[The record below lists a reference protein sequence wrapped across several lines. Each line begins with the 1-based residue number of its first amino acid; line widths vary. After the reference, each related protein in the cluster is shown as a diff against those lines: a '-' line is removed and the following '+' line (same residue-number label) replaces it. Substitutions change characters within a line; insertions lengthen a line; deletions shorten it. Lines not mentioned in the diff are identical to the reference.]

1 MAEQGRVIQPSFAG
15 GELAPSLYGRL
26 DLGKYQVGLRGARN
40 VFIRPHGGVSNRP
53 GLEFVGETENP
64 SIVPRLI
71 TFQFSADQSYGLE
84 FGNLTMR
91 VIRNGAYV
99 VETAKAIT
107 AATQTNPVSIAS
119 TAHGY
124 SVGDHVFIQG
134 VAGMTEL
141 NGRTFRVSAASAN
154 AFNLQ
159 TIGSVNVDGTGYGAY
174 TSGGTAA
181 RVYTVVTPYTSAQV
195 FGLRFVQSA
204 DVMYLV
210 HPSHAP
216 RRLSRLADDNWSL
229 DTVTFAPSIAAP
241 TGVAATASEGSG
253 STQYRYRVT
262 AIAAET
268 GEESLPSATA
278 SVDND
283 LTIAGHR
290 NRIAWS
296 NVTGAEK
303 YVVYKDNL
311 NVYGFIGETGNN
323 EFFDENIT
331 QDVSDTP
338 PQARNPFSAA
348 GDYPSAV
355 TFYEQRLVFA
365 NTTNNPQTVW
375 MSTSANF
382 ENFNVSSP
390 TKDDD
395 AVTVSIYA
403 REVNAVRHMVPLD
416 DLIAFTSSVEWRIS
430 GASDPGFITPSSV
443 ERRPQSYWGSAD
455 VPPLVIGNTILFVQ
469 DKGSKVRDF
478 GYSFETDGYQGND
491 LSILANHLFEGHTVV
506 DWAYAKVPHSVVWVV
521 RDDGVML
528 SFTYQREHQVWAW
541 ARHDTSGAQIES
553 VTAVSEGDEDVVY
566 VVVKRILEGRTARTV
581 ERMHSRFFTEIKDAF
596 FVDSGLT
603 YEGAA
608 TKTLGGLWH
617 LEGLEVVALANGH
630 AVRGLTVTN
639 GQVTFDFDVT
649 KAHVGLAY
657 TSEIQTLPIDLG
669 SREGSVQG
677 RRKRLSRVVLRVE
690 QSRGIFVGPS
700 SDKLIEYKQRAGEP
714 WGDPIEPVT
723 GDIEVPILPQ
733 WDTDGDLLIRQSD
746 PLPLTLLAA
755 MPEVTVGT

>member
-15 GELAPSLYGRL
+15 GELAPSLYGRV
-26 DLGKYQVGLRGARN
+26 DLGKYQVGLRSARN
-40 VFIRPHGGVSNRP
+40 VFVRPHGGVSNRP
-53 GLEFVGETENP
+53 GLEFVGETEN
-64 SIVPRLI
+64 STQVVPRLI
-71 TFQFSADQSYGLE
+71 PFQFNTEQAYVLE
-84 FGNLTMR
+84 FGSAIIR

-99 VETAKAIT
+99 VETAKNIT
-107 AATQTNPVSIAS
+107 AATQANPVVVTSAS
-119 TAHGY
+119 HGF
-124 SVGDHVFIQG
+124 SNGDHVFIQG

-141 NGRTFRVSAASAN
+141 NGRTFRVASVTTNTFA
-154 AFNLQ
+154 LQ
-159 TIGSVNVDGTGYGAY
+159 TIGSVNVNGTGYTTY

-181 RVYTVVTPYTSAQV
+181 RIYTVATPYASFQV
-195 FGLRFVQSA
+195 PNLRFVQSA

-210 HPSHAP
+210 HPGHAP
-216 RRLSRLADDNWSL
+216 RRLSRTADDNWSL

-241 TGVAATASEGSG
+241 TGVAATAAVGTGSITY
-253 STQYRYRVT
+253 SYRVT
-262 AIAAET
+262 AVAAET
-268 GEESLPSATA
+268 GEESLPSAVAAVANNLETA
-278 SVDND
+278 SS
-283 LTIAGHR
+283 R
-290 NRIAWS
+290 NQVTWS
-296 NVTGAEK
+296 AVSGASS
-303 YVVYKDNL
+303 YNVYKSDL
-311 NVYGFIGETGNN
+311 NVFGFIGEAFTNQ
-323 EFFDENIT
+323 FQDENILE
-331 QDVSDTP
+331 DVTDTP
-338 PQARNPFSAA
+338 PQARNPFSGAD
-348 GDYPSAV
+348 DYPSAV

-365 NTTNNPQTVW
+365 NTNNNPQTIW
-375 MSTSANF
+375 MSNSANF

-403 REVNAVRHMVPLD
+403 REVNAVRHLVPLD
-416 DLIAFTSSVEWRIS
+416 DLIAFTSSVEWRLA

-491 LSILANHLFEGHTVV
+491 LSILANHLFEGHTVR

-521 RDDGVML
+521 RDDGVLL

-541 ARHDTSGAQIES
+541 ARHDTDGAFEG
-553 VTAVSEGDEDVVY
+553 VTAISEGDEDAVY
-566 VVVKRILEGRTARTV
+566 VVVRRTLEGRVARTV
-581 ERMHSRFFTEIKDAF
+581 ERLHSRFFTDIEDAF

-603 YEGAA
+603 YDGSA
-608 TKTLGGLWH
+608 TRTLGGLWH

-630 AVRGLTVTN
+630 VVRGLTVAN

-649 KAHVGLAY
+649 KAHVGLPY
-657 TSEIQTLPIDLG
+657 TSDIQTLPVDLG
-669 SREGSVQG
+669 SREGTVQG

-690 QSRGIFVGPS
+690 KSRGIFVGPS
-700 SDKLIEYKQRAGEP
+700 SDRLTEYKQRTNEP
-714 WGDPIEPVT
+714 WGDPIAPMT

-733 WDTDGDLLIRQSD
+733 WETDGDLWIQQRD

-755 MPEVTVGT
+755 MPEVSIGT